1 MPITLPTKAASPPQR
16 IRFEDDIFTLPTTL
30 IPIARGLDRFL
41 HNNMPYSFSLE
52 QDSSESRR
60 LPASSTLASV
70 CTSLKCLGCITTYSP
85 LTRQPIIQRV
95 RKPSARVVIQ
105 DDDFQLS
112 L

>member
-30 IPIARGLDRFL
+30 IPIARGIDRFL
-41 HNNMPYSFSLE
+41 HNNMLFLLLLRARLLRAPPPSCLEYLGFGVHLTEVLGLHNDYSF
-52 QDSSESRR
+52 DSPTFIR
-60 LPASSTLASV
+60 
-70 CTSLKCLGCITTYSP
+70 
-85 LTRQPIIQRV
+85 RV
-95 RKPSARVVIQ
+95 RKPSGRVVRQ